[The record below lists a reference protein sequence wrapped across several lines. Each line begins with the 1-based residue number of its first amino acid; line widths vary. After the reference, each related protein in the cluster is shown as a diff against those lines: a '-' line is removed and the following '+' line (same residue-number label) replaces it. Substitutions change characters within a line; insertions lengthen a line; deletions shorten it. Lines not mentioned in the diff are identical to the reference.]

1 MEVDEFYEGIKRLYN
16 EETGVAPEGTAVT
29 GEEPL
34 EENPVLLVRRE
45 DHTSPCPPLQPVS
58 VS

>member
-16 EETGVAPEGTAVT
+16 EENGGAPEGTAVT

-34 EENPVLLVRRE
+34 EESPVLLDRRE
-45 DHTSPCPPLQPVS
+45 GHTSPCPPLQPVS